1 VSNEQSYWRRFSA
14 SRLSRRHALTLTGST
29 AAAAAFLAACG
40 GDSDNGSTGSTGG
53 TTGGTGGTGPT
64 GSTGGSTGST
74 GTTGATGA
82 TGSSSSSLLT
92 TPVDTS
98 AQGKA
103 GGTWTHYATDDI
115 THFDAL
121 IANSLSTVD
130 GCSMWA
136 YTRLLKFKAGTY
148 PDVADGTQEPEMAE
162 SWEVSPDKLT
172 LTMKIRQGNGVKWDD
187 RAPTNGR
194 EMDMDDVMYS
204 YDKFVKVNPQGANV
218 DNNRNPAAPVVSAE
232 ATDDRTLVF
241 KLARPDATVV
251 PLFSEGLGL
260 YIMPRESDGGFDP
273 ANTVRGNGPWLL
285 DQYEPSVKFRWKRNP
300 NYYVEGRPFPDF
312 VERPIIR
319 EPAQRLAQFRAGN
332 ILSDLNLP
340 NDVIQLWKD
349 LPKASLYQRRTL
361 ANSLS
366 PSVWFGYEG
375 DSPFKD
381 ERVRQAFSMMVDR
394 DGFTLAAL
402 NADRFE
408 SEGLPVDAS
417 VNTCITA
424 GWGPYW
430 LDPTG
435 SDFGDAA
442 KYLSFDLE
450 EAKALLSAAGYPNG
464 VTTTQYFESSGR
476 YGEPYPTG
484 AQLYPNFF
492 RDGGNTINEE
502 GNDYTN
508 FLNLYYFGY
517 RSGASTRGTS
527 EAAKGYNGYAV
538 EAERPYATA
547 ISLML
552 GSWHSGGGA
561 YHGLTPDGNDAFSG
575 DPALDTMIEA
585 AAAEFDNPAQ
595 VAKVHDIIRYIT
607 GKTYFIPKPTVAPT
621 YHLWWPALSGVHYR
635 ERWPN
640 NSEPSEEAIDWWIDE
655 SKAPFA

>member
-1 VSNEQSYWRRFSA
+1 M
-14 SRLSRRHALTLTGST
+14 SRRRALALTGGS

-40 GDSDNGSTGSTGG
+40 GDDNDD
-53 TTGGTGGTGPT
+53 GPT
-64 GSTGGSTGST
+64 GSTGGSTASTGSSGASGATGASTGST
-74 GTTGATGA
+74 GASGATGA
-82 TGSSSSSLLT
+82 TGSSSLVT

-98 AQGKA
+98 AQGKP
-103 GGTWTHYATDDI
+103 GGTWTFYATDDI

-121 IANSLSTVD
+121 ISNSLSTVD
-130 GCSMWA
+130 GSSMWA
-136 YTRLLKFKAGTY
+136 YNRLLKFKAGKY
-148 PDVADGTQEPEMAE
+148 PEVANGTQEPEMAE

-172 LTMKIRQGNGVKWDD
+172 LTMKIRQGNGVKWDE

-194 EMDMDDVMYS
+194 EMDMDDVLYS
-204 YDKFVKVNPQGANV
+204 YNKFVEINPQGANV

-251 PLFSEGLGL
+251 PLFAEGLGL

-285 DQYEPSVKFRWKRNP
+285 DEYEPSIKFRWKRNP

-312 VERPIIR
+312 VERPIIK

-349 LPKASLYQRRTL
+349 LPKANLYQRRTL

-394 DGFTLAAL
+394 EGFTIAAL

-417 VNTCITA
+417 INTCITA

-435 SDFGDAA
+435 SDFGEAA
-442 KYLSFDLE
+442 KYLTFNVE
-450 EAKALLSAAGYPNG
+450 EAKALLSAAGFPNG
-464 VTTTQYFESSGR
+464 VTTTQYFNNAGN

-484 AQLYPNFF
+484 TELYPNFF
-492 RDGGNTINEE
+492 RDGGNEVTQE
-502 GNDYTN
+502 GHDYAD

-517 RSGASTRGTS
+517 RSGASTRGSS

-538 EAERPYATA
+538 EAERPYSSA
-547 ISLML
+547 ISLMF

-561 YHGLTPDGNDAFSG
+561 FHGLTPDGNDAFSG
-575 DPALDTMIEA
+575 DPALDAMIEEA
-585 AAAEFDNPAQ
+585 GAEFDNPAQ

-607 GKTYFIPKPTVAPT
+607 AHTYFIPKPTVAPT